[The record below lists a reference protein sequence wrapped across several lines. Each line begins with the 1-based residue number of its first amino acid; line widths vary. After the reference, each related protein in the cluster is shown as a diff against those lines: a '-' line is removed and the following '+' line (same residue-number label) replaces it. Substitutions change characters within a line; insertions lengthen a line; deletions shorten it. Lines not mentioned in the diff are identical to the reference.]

1 MLPLTHL
8 DAVPDGVIINC
19 TFALTPP
26 RPFRMFRAAGSSAEI
41 GLRRLR
47 KPWGLQG
54 LLQGDTAP
62 ANFVIT
68 GTARGVIRCRVTLN
82 PLANLWNARR
92 FSTRERP
99 LRERTN
105 FLPDNVASRDNTG
118 VVYTVDGLIQRI
130 QQQIASLVTAIA
142 ENMDQPSLALP
153 QETTL
158 CGLEV
163 AFDMASE
170 CPRAVVDSLKRPFRR
185 LFQHQIESAYAS
197 TVQTVETHED
207 VTMVSGYRREGERY
221 KAYPKTNRRV
231 RIEAQFHEDGLRA
244 VLRHSERRSAS
255 RRLFEGGESF
265 ADLFHPIALV
275 AASQVNDAL
284 QLLPRSVRHSSAL
297 AVLRETPAEM
307 FAQFAS
313 ATRDIH
319 LALEL
324 LEIIARNDAILNN
337 QAADVLDRLRAR
349 GVLQFQGRGR
359 SATTHRY
366 RNAALWLAR
375 HLDFFSAL

>member
-1 MLPLTHL
+1 ML
-8 DAVPDGVIINC
+8 
-19 TFALTPP
+19 
-26 RPFRMFRAAGSSAEI
+26 
-41 GLRRLR
+41 
-47 KPWGLQG
+47 
-54 LLQGDTAP
+54 
-62 ANFVIT
+62 
-68 GTARGVIRCRVTLN
+68 
-82 PLANLWNARR
+82 
-92 FSTRERP
+92 
-99 LRERTN
+99 ERTN
-105 FLPDNVASRDNTG
+105 FLPDSVASRDNTA
-118 VVYTVDGLIQRI
+118 VVYTVDRLIQRI
-130 QQQIASLVTAIA
+130 HQQIASLVTAIA

-153 QETTL
+153 QEITL

-163 AFDMASE
+163 AFDIASE

-185 LFQHQIESAYAS
+185 LFPHQIESAYAS

-265 ADLFHPIALV
+265 ADLFQPIALV

-284 QLLPRSVRHSSAL
+284 QLLPRPVRRSSTA
-297 AVLRETPAEM
+297 AVLRETPAAM
-307 FAQFAS
+307 FAQFTS
-313 ATRDIH
+313 ATRDVD

-324 LEIIARNDAILNN
+324 LEIIVRNDAILNS
-337 QAADVLDRLRAR
+337 QATDVLDRLRER

-359 SATTHRY
+359 SAITRRY
-366 RNAALWLAR
+366 RTAASWLAQ
-375 HLDFFSAL
+375 HLDFFSFR